1 MTPNTADYFGRGWCF
16 CESSVS
22 NLVKDYDFVL
32 NLGQYTGTK
41 ERLRDLIRECA
52 ARRAPPLT
60 PAAFRA
66 ALATKAFTSKKA
78 DEEMVARLYADT
90 FAERMGAVAE
100 LRYDNLQ
107 WGDADAAALGE
118 ALASGALRSLE
129 HLSLSG
135 NGIGDEGAAALGE
148 ALASG
153 ALPSLEVLNL
163 SYNGIGDVGMAA
175 LAAAVAS
182 GAAPKLEAVYLD
194 GNPGDSA
201 PVDEAVREL
210 QARRA

>member
-1 MTPNTADYFGRGWCF
+1 
-16 CESSVS
+16 
-22 NLVKDYDFVL
+22 KDSDFVL
-32 NLGQYTGTK
+32 DLGQYTGTK
-41 ERLRDLIRECA
+41 ADLRGLITECA

-78 DEEMVARLYADT
+78 DEEMVARLYANT
-90 FAERMGAVAE
+90 FAERMGAATGLYYV
-100 LRYDNLQ
+100 NLQ

-118 ALASGALRSLE
+118 ALASGALPSLKA
-129 HLSLSG
+129 LDLDD

-153 ALPSLEVLNL
+153 ALPSLEGLIL
-163 SYNGIGDVGMAA
+163 AGNGIGAVGMAA

-182 GAAPKLEAVYLD
+182 GAAPKLRAVFLG
-194 GNPGDSA
+194 GNPGDPA